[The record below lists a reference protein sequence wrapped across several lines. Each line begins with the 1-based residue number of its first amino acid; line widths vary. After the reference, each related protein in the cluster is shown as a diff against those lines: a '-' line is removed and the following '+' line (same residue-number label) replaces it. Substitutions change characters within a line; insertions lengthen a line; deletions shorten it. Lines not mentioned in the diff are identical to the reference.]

1 LQPANFC
8 LNLRIVNTQVNPANG
23 SVDLKKIALPAGP
36 IVALLA
42 GSLMW
47 FSGSS
52 SFEACLTFGIT
63 SWVVI
68 WWMFE
73 PIPIPATSLIPLALL
88 PASGILTPQEV
99 GAAYGHPL
107 VLLLMGGFLLATA
120 LEKSGAHHRVA
131 LTMVNA
137 FGNTSA
143 RRLVL
148 GFMTASAVLSMWISN
163 TATVLML
170 LPVAIAV
177 IDNADDERLATPLL
191 LGIAYGASIGGMGT
205 PIGTPPNV
213 VFMGVYEQTV
223 GQSVSFSQ
231 WMSIALPIVGV
242 LLPLAG
248 WWVTRN
254 LKQQGHYQLPPV
266 GAWQTAEKRVFWVF
280 SLTALCWITR
290 SEPFGGWTAWLSLP
304 YSNDAIVAFI
314 GVVAL
319 FLIPDGKGNKL
330 LDWETANKIP
340 WGMLIL
346 FGAGISIAT
355 AFINSGLSTTIGQQ
369 LEQLSTLPLLMMI
382 AIICL
387 SVTFLTEVTSNTATT
402 TLLMPILAAAALG
415 TNTDPKLFM
424 IPAAL
429 SASCAFMLPVATPPN
444 VITFSTGQF
453 SVKTMAQ
460 EGLAI
465 NLLGI
470 LVISTLSFLLLS

>member
-1 LQPANFC
+1 MDAQAQTDRQYPDF
-8 LNLRIVNTQVNPANG
+8 
-23 SVDLKKIALPAGP
+23 KKLALPLGP

-42 GSLMW
+42 GGLMW
-47 FSGSS
+47 FSAGATPA
-52 SFEACLTFGIT
+52 ACIT
-63 SWVVI
+63 LAITVWVVI

-88 PASGILTPQEV
+88 PLFGVLTPKEL

-120 LEKSGAHHRVA
+120 LERSGAHRRIA
-131 LTMVNA
+131 LTMVRA
-137 FGNTSA
+137 FGGTSSK
-143 RRLVL
+143 RLVY
-148 GFMTASAVLSMWISN
+148 GFMAASAVLSMWISN

-177 IDNADDERLATPLL
+177 IDGTEDDTLGTPLL

-213 VFMGVYEQTV
+213 VFMGVYEETI
-223 GQSVSFSQ
+223 GQSISFAQ
-231 WMSIALPIVGV
+231 WMFWAVPVVLV

-248 WWVTRN
+248 MWVTRR
-254 LKQQGHYQLPPV
+254 LTHQGNFALPEV
-266 GAWQTAEKRVFWVF
+266 GNWRTPERRVFIVF
-280 SLTALCWITR
+280 ALTALCWITR
-290 SEPFGGWTAWLSLP
+290 SEPFGGWTAWLGLP

-319 FLIPDGKGNKL
+319 FLIPNGEGEKL
-330 LDWETANKIP
+330 LDWDTANKIP

-346 FGAGISIAT
+346 FGAGISLAT
-355 AFINSGLSTTIGQQ
+355 AFINSGLSASIGGS
-369 LEQLSTLPLLMMI
+369 LEQLSTLPLLLMI
-382 AIICL
+382 AVICL

-415 TNTDPKLFM
+415 AGTDPKLFM

-444 VITFSTGQF
+444 VITFSTGRF
-453 SVKTMAQ
+453 SVRTMAQ
-460 EGLAI
+460 EGFAV
-465 NLLGI
+465 NLIGVV
-470 LVISTLSFLLLS
+470 VISTLSYLLLSQAA

>member
-1 LQPANFC
+1 MQFVEGPPQPK
-8 LNLRIVNTQVNPANG
+8 PP
-23 SVDLKKIALPAGP
+23 DLKKLALPLGP

-47 FSGSS
+47 FSTGDDPAAS
-52 SFEACLTFGIT
+52 IT
-63 SWVVI
+63 LAVTVWTVI
-68 WWMFE
+68 WWIFE

-88 PASGILTPQEV
+88 PLFGVLTPQEV

-120 LEKSGAHHRVA
+120 LERSGAHRRIA
-131 LTMVNA
+131 LTMVRA
-137 FGNTSA
+137 FGGHSS
-143 RRLVL
+143 RRLVF
-148 GFMTASAVLSMWISN
+148 GFMAASAVLSMWISN

-170 LPVAIAV
+170 LPVAVAV
-177 IDNADDERLATPLL
+177 LESSEDADLGTPLL

-213 VFMGVYEQTV
+213 VFMGVYEQTT
-223 GQSVSFSQ
+223 GQAISFPQ
-231 WMSIALPIVGV
+231 WMAWALPVVIV

-248 WWVTRN
+248 LWVTRR
-254 LKQQGHYQLPPV
+254 LRFVGEVTLPAV
-266 GAWQTAEKRVFWVF
+266 GTWSTAERRVFLVF
-280 SLTALCWITR
+280 ALTALAWVTR
-290 SEPFGGWTAWLSLP
+290 SAPFGGWTAWLDLP

-319 FLIPDGKGNKL
+319 FLVPNGDGEGGRL
-330 LDWETANKIP
+330 LDWETANRIP

-346 FGAGISIAT
+346 FGAGIAIAS
-355 AFINSGLSTTIGQQ
+355 AFMSSGLSGTIGAY
-369 LEQLSTLPLLMMI
+369 LEELSTLPLLMMI

-402 TLLMPILAAAALG
+402 TLLMPILAAAAIG
-415 TNTDPKLFM
+415 AQTDPKLFM

-444 VITFSTGQF
+444 VITFSTGRF
-453 SVKTMAQ
+453 SVETMAR
-460 EGLAI
+460 EGFAV
-465 NLLGI
+465 NLLGA
-470 LVISTLSFLLLS
+470 LVISLMTYTLLT

>member
-1 LQPANFC
+1 
-8 LNLRIVNTQVNPANG
+8 
-23 SVDLKKIALPAGP
+23 
-36 IVALLA
+36 
-42 GSLMW
+42 MW
-47 FSGSS
+47 FSGGSS
-52 SFEACLTFGIT
+52 IEACLTLGIT
-63 SWVVI
+63 IWVVL

-88 PASGILTPQEV
+88 PLFGVLTPKEL

-120 LEKSGAHHRVA
+120 LEKSGAHRRIA
-131 LTMVNA
+131 LTMVRS
-137 FGNTSA
+137 FGGNSSK
-143 RRLVL
+143 RLVF
-148 GFMTASAVLSMWISN
+148 GFMAASAVLSMWISN

-177 IDNADDERLATPLL
+177 IDGTEDDKLATPLL
-191 LGIAYGASIGGMGT
+191 LGIAYAASIGGMGT

-213 VFMGVYEQTV
+213 VFMGVYEEMV
-223 GQSVSFSQ
+223 GQTISFAQ
-231 WMSIALPIVGV
+231 WMSWAIPIIIV
-242 LLPLAG
+242 LLPIAG
-248 WWVTRN
+248 LWVTRKLEYRGEFN
-254 LKQQGHYQLPPV
+254 LPEV
-266 GAWQTAEKRVFWVF
+266 GAWRKPEQRVVSVF
-280 SLTALCWITR
+280 ALTAICWITR
-290 SEPFGGWTAWLSLP
+290 SEPYGGWTDWLNLT

-319 FLIPDGKGNKL
+319 FIIPNGEGDKL

-355 AFINSGLSTTIGQQ
+355 AFINSGLSGSIGQS
-369 LEQLSTLPLLMMI
+369 LEQLSTLPVLLMI

-415 TNTDPKLFM
+415 AGTDPKLFM

-444 VITFSTGQF
+444 VITFSTGRF

-460 EGLAI
+460 EGFAV
-465 NLLGI
+465 NLLGVF
-470 LVISTLSFLLLS
+470 VISCMCFLLLSE

>member
-1 LQPANFC
+1 
-8 LNLRIVNTQVNPANG
+8 
-23 SVDLKKIALPAGP
+23 
-36 IVALLA
+36 
-42 GSLMW
+42 MW
-47 FSGSS
+47 FSDGGTTA
-52 SFEACLTFGIT
+52 ACITLGIT
-63 SWVVI
+63 AWVVI

-73 PIPIPATSLIPLALL
+73 PIPIPATSLLPLALL
-88 PASGILTPQEV
+88 PLFGVLDAKEV

-120 LEKSGAHHRVA
+120 LEKSGAHRRVA
-131 LTMVNA
+131 LTMVRA

-143 RRLVL
+143 RRLVF
-148 GFMTASAVLSMWISN
+148 GFMAASAVLSMWISN

-170 LPVAIAV
+170 LPVAVAV
-177 IDNADDERLATPLL
+177 VDSADDEHLATPLL

-213 VFMGVYEQTV
+213 VFMGVYEETI
-223 GQSVSFSQ
+223 GQSISFSQ
-231 WMSIALPIVGV
+231 WMMWALPVVMV

-248 WWVTRN
+248 LWVTRN
-254 LKQQGHYQLPPV
+254 LRHHGDYQLPAV
-266 GAWQTAEKRVFWVF
+266 GAWRTSEKRVFIVF

-290 SEPFGGWTAWLSLP
+290 SEPFGGWTAWLNLP
-304 YSNDAIVAFI
+304 YSNDAIVAFL

-319 FLIPDGKGNKL
+319 FLIPDGEGDRL
-330 LDWETANKIP
+330 LDWETANRIP

-355 AFINSGLSTTIGQQ
+355 AFINSGLSSTIGERLQ
-369 LEQLSTLPLLMMI
+369 QLSTLPLLLMI

-402 TLLMPILAAAALG
+402 TLLMPILAAAAIG
-415 TNTDPKLFM
+415 TSTDPKLFM

-444 VITFSTGQF
+444 VITFSTGRF
-453 SVKTMAQ
+453 SVKTMAK
-460 EGLAI
+460 EGFAV
-465 NLLGI
+465 NLMGV
-470 LVISTLSFLLLS
+470 LVISTLTYLLLG

>member
-1 LQPANFC
+1 MD
-8 LNLRIVNTQVNPANG
+8 TQAPTT
-23 SVDLKKIALPAGP
+23 SPTLDMKKLALPLGP
-36 IVALLA
+36 IVACLA

-47 FSGSS
+47 FSGS
-52 SFEACLTFGIT
+52 FTPGACIT
-63 SWVVI
+63 LAITVWVVL

-88 PASGILTPQEV
+88 PMFGVLTAKEL

-120 LEKSGAHHRVA
+120 LEKSGAHRRLA
-131 LTMVNA
+131 LTMVRA
-137 FGNTSA
+137 FGNSSA
-143 RRLVL
+143 KRLVF
-148 GFMTASAVLSMWISN
+148 GFMAASAVLSMWISN

-177 IDNADDERLATPLL
+177 IDSADDDKLATPLL

-213 VFMGVYEQTV
+213 VFMGVYQETV
-223 GQSVSFSQ
+223 GEAISFAQ
-231 WMSIALPIVGV
+231 WMAWAVPVVLV

-248 WWVTRN
+248 LWVTRR
-254 LKQQGHYQLPPV
+254 LGHTGAYDLPAV
-266 GAWQTAEKRVFWVF
+266 GAWRKSEKRVFTVF
-280 SLTALCWITR
+280 ALTALCWITR
-290 SEPFGGWTAWLSLP
+290 SEPFGGWTAWLGLP
-304 YSNDAIVAFI
+304 YSNDAIVAFV

-319 FLIPDGKGNKL
+319 FLIPDGEGEKL

-355 AFINSGLSTTIGQQ
+355 AFINSGLSDSIGQSLQ
-369 LEQLSTLPLLMMI
+369 QLSTLPLLLMI
-382 AIICL
+382 AVICL

-402 TLLMPILAAAALG
+402 TLLMPILAAAAIG
-415 TNTDPKLFM
+415 AATDPKLFM

-444 VITFSTGQF
+444 VITFSTGRF
-453 SVKTMAQ
+453 SVRTMAQ
-460 EGLAI
+460 EGFAV
-465 NLLGI
+465 NLMGVA
-470 LVISTLSFLLLS
+470 VISSMTFLLLG

>member
-1 LQPANFC
+1 M
-8 LNLRIVNTQVNPANG
+8 NTPGNAPGTPPGQAQTGYP
-23 SVDLKKIALPAGP
+23 DFKLLALPLGP
-36 IVALLA
+36 IVACIA

-47 FSGSS
+47 FSGNGSP
-52 SFEACLTFGIT
+52 EACITLGIT
-63 SWVVI
+63 LWVVL

-88 PASGILTPQEV
+88 PLFGVLTPTEL

-120 LEKSGAHHRVA
+120 LEKSGAHRRIA
-131 LTMVNA
+131 LTMVRA
-137 FGNTSA
+137 FGGNSSK
-143 RRLVL
+143 RLVF
-148 GFMTASAVLSMWISN
+148 GFMAASAVLSMWISN

-177 IDNADDERLATPLL
+177 IDSTDDEKLATPLL
-191 LGIAYGASIGGMGT
+191 LGIAYAASIGGMGT

-213 VFMGVYEQTV
+213 VFMGVYEEIV
-223 GQSVSFSQ
+223 GQTISFSR
-231 WMSIALPIVGV
+231 WMSWAIPVVLV

-248 WWVTRN
+248 LWVTRK
-254 LKQQGHYQLPPV
+254 LDHVGTFQLPAV
-266 GAWQTAEKRVFWVF
+266 GAWRKSEQRVLIVF
-280 SLTALCWITR
+280 TLTAICWVTR
-290 SEPFGGWTAWLSLP
+290 SEPFGGWTALLNLP

-319 FLIPDGKGNKL
+319 FLVPNGEGDKL
-330 LDWETANKIP
+330 LDWETANRIP

-355 AFINSGLSTTIGQQ
+355 AFTNSGLSGTIGAS
-369 LEQLSTLPLLMMI
+369 LEHLSTLPLLLMV
-382 AIICL
+382 AIICV

-402 TLLMPILAAAALG
+402 VLLMPILAAAALG
-415 TNTDPKLFM
+415 ADTDPKLFM

-444 VITFSTGQF
+444 VITFSSGRF
-453 SVKTMAQ
+453 SVRTMAQ
-460 EGLAI
+460 EGFAV
-465 NLLGI
+465 NLLGVF
-470 LVISTLSFLLLS
+470 VISSMCVLLLGE